1 MAEVKVRIG
10 VKAGRVR
17 IHPNAYEEL
26 LPDDSSGVL
35 RDMIRRGQQVL
46 EAYFREAPRSSGF
59 LASTFRVQVRTPGSP
74 YGVWVIAG
82 VEDGRTQYLGYIL
95 EGTPPHVIRPRTA
108 KALRF
113 VAAGAV
119 RFARKVDHPGTAP
132 NNFILR
138 SLPAA
143 NR

>member
-1 MAEVKVRIG
+1 MRVAAKG
-10 VKAGRVR
+10 GRVT
-17 IHPNAYEEL
+17 IHPGAYEEL
-26 LPDDSSGVL
+26 LPDVDAGIL

-46 EAYFREAPRSSGF
+46 EAYFREAPRSTGL
-59 LASTFRVQVRTPGSP
+59 LASTFRIQVRTPGAP

-82 VEDGRTQYLGYIL
+82 VEDGRTHYLGYIL
-95 EGTPPHVIRPRTA
+95 EGTPPHVIRPRTK

-113 VAAGAV
+113 VAGGAV
-119 RFARKVDHPGTAP
+119 RFATKVNHPGTAP